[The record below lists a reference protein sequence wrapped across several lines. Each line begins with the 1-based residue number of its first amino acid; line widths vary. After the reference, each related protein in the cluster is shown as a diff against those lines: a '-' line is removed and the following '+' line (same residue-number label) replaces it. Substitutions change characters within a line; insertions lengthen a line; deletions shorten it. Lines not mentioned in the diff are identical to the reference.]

1 MTFTEEEIYNIYKL
15 CYKTSTSKGK
25 IKQHTLNQ
33 TVVDSITRENEDN
46 VTFKKE
52 SKINCNWGKNFK
64 VDVLKYK
71 NDLLKEIILIKAPA
85 SSVGKNHVNS
95 LNNLAGEFQR
105 IKASFYE
112 GVKIVQ
118 INFIPNV
125 TPLFSDKEKIKD
137 FEKNKS
143 FFITENGILCYL
155 DIQQINVTF
164 NINGIENCETKMD
177 IHNLFI
183 NNNPIT
189 NIVVETSDYISN
201 VKEKNKR

>member
-1 MTFTEEEIYNIYKL
+1 M
-15 CYKTSTSKGK
+15 
-25 IKQHTLNQ
+25 
-33 TVVDSITRENEDN
+33 RENEDN

-71 NDLLKEIILIKAPA
+71 NDTIKEIILIKAPA

-105 IKASFYE
+105 IKASFYK

-125 TPLFSDKEKIKD
+125 TPLFSDKEKIKN

-164 NINGIENCETKMD
+164 NINGIENCKTKMD

-189 NIVVETSDYISN
+189 NIVVETSNYISN
-201 VKEKNKR
+201 V

>member
-15 CYKTSTSKGK
+15 CYQTSTSKGK

-33 TVVDSITRENEDN
+33 TVENSIMRENEDN
-46 VTFKKE
+46 VTFEKE
-52 SKINCNWGKNFK
+52 SKINCNWGKHFK

-85 SSVGKNHVNS
+85 SSIGKNHVNS

-112 GVKIVQ
+112 GVKIRQ

-125 TPLFSDKEKIKD
+125 SPILKNKGVIKD

-155 DIQQINVTF
+155 DIQQTNVTF

-183 NNNPIT
+183 NNNPIS
-189 NIVVETSDYISN
+189 NIVIETSNYISN
-201 VKEKNKR
+201 V

>member
-1 MTFTEEEIYNIYKL
+1 M
-15 CYKTSTSKGK
+15 
-25 IKQHTLNQ
+25 
-33 TVVDSITRENEDN
+33 
-46 VTFKKE
+46 
-52 SKINCNWGKNFK
+52 
-64 VDVLKYK
+64 
-71 NDLLKEIILIKAPA
+71 
-85 SSVGKNHVNS
+85 
-95 LNNLAGEFQR
+95 
-105 IKASFYE
+105 
-112 GVKIVQ
+112 
-118 INFIPNV
+118 